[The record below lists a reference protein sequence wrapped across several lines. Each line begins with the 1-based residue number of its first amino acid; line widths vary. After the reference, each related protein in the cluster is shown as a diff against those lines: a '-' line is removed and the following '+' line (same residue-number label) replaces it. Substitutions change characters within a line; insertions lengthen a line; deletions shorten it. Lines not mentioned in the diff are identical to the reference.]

1 MIRTSICMVSL
12 LLPPCPN
19 CNVLQNFLRCQ
30 NNKTNYNLVCETL
43 QFLDCICGSTTG
55 GLGLLGLY
63 INEKNVALINQTLES
78 LTEYCQGPCHE
89 NQVMSVR
96 STSLPPCACNMRSA
110 GLSPQPA
117 QLVLSCRAAH
127 FACLTKGIWL
137 CFITF
142 YLHST
147 GHRMGGIT
155 ISRYNYMSLQSNSIT
170 GQDCSLK
177 LASCCQ
183 FVHVSYMPF
192 QKQGFRASTKVVEN
206 CILSL
211 DTSKVG
217 VVWHI

>member
-1 MIRTSICMVSL
+1 MWNAAVPGLHLWKHNWWAWTSWSVYQWEKRSADQPDAGKL
-12 LLPPCPN
+12 DWVLPGAVPRKPG
-19 CNVLQNFLRCQ
+19 NVC
-30 NNKTNYNLVCETL
+30 KEH
-43 QFLDCICGSTTG
+43 I
-55 GLGLLGLY
+55 
-63 INEKNVALINQTLES
+63 
-78 LTEYCQGPCHE
+78 
-89 NQVMSVR
+89 
-96 STSLPPCACNMRSA
+96 SLPPCACNMRSA

-155 ISRYNYMSLQSNSIT
+155 ISRYNYTSLQSDSIT

-183 FVHVSYMPF
+183 FVHVSYMPL

-206 CILSL
+206 CILWL

-217 VVWHI
+217 VVWHIWNKENSP